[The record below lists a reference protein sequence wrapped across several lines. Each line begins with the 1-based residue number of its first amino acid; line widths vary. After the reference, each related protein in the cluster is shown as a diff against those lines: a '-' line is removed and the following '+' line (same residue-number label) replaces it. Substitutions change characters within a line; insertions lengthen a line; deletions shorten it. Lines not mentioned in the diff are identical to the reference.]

1 MSQQST
7 HNWQRN
13 DQNSIIKLHQTNP
26 AGPKSPGEN
35 SQCPSDAVRA
45 VDLPPFGLIA
55 PLVAALFVLTVVLS
69 WVKDK
74 PLVAI
79 NRHYVL
85 LTDNGFGGR
94 LDLERY

>member
-1 MSQQST
+1 MP
-7 HNWQRN
+7 
-13 DQNSIIKLHQTNP
+13 QTNP
-26 AGPKSPGEN
+26 AGPKSPGEK
-35 SQCPSDAVRA
+35 SQCPIDAVRA

-55 PLVAALFVLTVVLS
+55 PLVVALFVLTVVLP

-74 PLVAI
+74 PRVTI
-79 NRHYVL
+79 NRHYAV